1 MKKELFDDLLASA
14 HEMVDLEQ
22 GNTPL
27 PVERTHNW
35 TEIDVRSIREATGMK
50 QQDFAAAVGVSHD
63 LVKSWES
70 KRRIPLGASRKL
82 LLLLAANPLMINK
95 LKEI

>member
-14 HEMVDLEQ
+14 HEMVNIEQ
-22 GNTPL
+22 GEQSPAAGQ
-27 PVERTHNW
+27 VHNW
-35 TEIDVRSIREATGMK
+35 TEIDVRSIREATGLK

-82 LLLLAANPLMINK
+82 LLLLAANPFMIEQ